1 MRSTKLNFGHSERKQ
16 DAHSARQWPRL
27 PYRFRGLSRGHEHVT
42 NTIGHMLASVICLTS
57 CNSTV
62 KLQGD
67 KQEPIHIVMDINIR
81 LDKESDAFFDFEDEI
96 DAEVESVSP
105 QSKSVGLLPPAEQL
119 ERSVVKIPR
128 ISH

>member
-1 MRSTKLNFGHSERKQ
+1 MRTRRASGHDYRTGFG
-16 DAHSARQWPRL
+16 DSAEDMNMLRT
-27 PYRFRGLSRGHEHVT
+27 LSV
-42 NTIGHMLASVICLTS
+42 ILLASVICLTS

-81 LDKESDAFFDFEDEI
+81 LDKELDAFFDFEDEI

-105 QSKSVGLLPPAEQL
+105 QSKRRVPPAEQL
-119 ERSVVKIPR
+119 EKAS
-128 ISH
+128 